1 MINENLVHEAWSKK
15 RIIIGLVTLAILLG
29 GAYGVKKYIFKDKSV
44 LSSLSFPEINS
55 TKVAGVSTKNDS
67 SSSQDSSKD
76 QPLQLPVSSNLKTGM
91 EQKLEDFKKEVSG
104 LNVSDLASSSPQ
116 IKKVI
121 EDIQG
126 LQQLPKNQAKEA
138 CYNICK
144 GL

>member
-1 MINENLVHEAWSKK
+1 MTNENLVHEAWSKK
-15 RIIIGLVTLAILLG
+15 RIIIGLATLAILLG
-29 GAYGVKKYIFKDKSV
+29 GAYGAKKYIFKDKSV
-44 LSSLSFPEINS
+44 LS
-55 TKVAGVSTKNDS
+55 TKVAGVNTKNES
-67 SSSQDSSKD
+67 SSSQESAKD
-76 QPLQLPVSSNLKTGM
+76 PSVQLPVSSKLQTNM
-91 EQKLEDFKKEVSG
+91 EQKLADFKKEVMS

-121 EDIQG
+121 EDIQA

>member
-15 RIIIGLVTLAILLG
+15 RIIIGFLVLTVLLSA
-29 GAYGVKKYIFKDKSV
+29 AYGAKKYIFKDKSV
-44 LSSLSFPEINS
+44 LSTLSFPEINS
-55 TKVAGVSTKNDS
+55 KVAGVSTKNDS
-67 SSSQDSSKD
+67 SSSQDSSTD